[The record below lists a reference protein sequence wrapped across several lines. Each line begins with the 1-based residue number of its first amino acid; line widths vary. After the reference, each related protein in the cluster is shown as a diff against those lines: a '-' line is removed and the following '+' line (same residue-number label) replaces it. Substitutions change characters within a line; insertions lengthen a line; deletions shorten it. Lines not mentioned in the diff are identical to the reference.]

1 MREGKFDRDE
11 IRSVLLEHF
20 VRSSS
25 LIDRIEEMM
34 TESFSAGYSFAKNEE
49 SLVKAAAE
57 SLSE

>member
-25 LIDRIEEMM
+25 LIDQIEEMM
-34 TESFSAGYSFAKNEE
+34 TESFSAGYSFAKKED